1 MGACLAGF
9 PCHHRWGPGVDWRP
23 ETIDRR
29 HRPKRG
35 ERFSIRCRLLKKISG
50 IGGYHDCLLQNVG
63 SRSRVIWSGGEELQ
77 CTFQAIW
84 RPDTTPAGMGVIFSD
99 IESIFTAAYGNL

>member
-1 MGACLAGF
+1 MPDFHAIIAGDRVSIGDPRQSIVVIGQNVGKDLAFDAG
-9 PCHHRWGPGVDWRP
+9 
-23 ETIDRR
+23 
-29 HRPKRG
+29 
-35 ERFSIRCRLLKKISG
+35 LLKKISG

-63 SRSRVIWSGGEELQ
+63 SRSRVIWSGEEELQ